1 MKNFRSQIQALYPEM
16 VALRRDFHRFPEI
29 AFEEVR
35 TAGIIAQYLTELGL
49 EVQTGVG
56 KTGVVGI
63 LEGNHDGPTVLVRC
77 DMDALPITE
86 ANLTEYVSK
95 IENRMHAC
103 GHDGHVTIGLTVAKI
118 LQQERD
124 HLHGRVKFIF
134 QPAEEIAAGANAM
147 IADGVLDNPSAE
159 VALGLHLWNEMPVG
173 EVSLV
178 TGAMMAGAD
187 MFTIKLVGRG
197 GHAAMPDQTTDPL
210 LTAAHLITAVQSIVS
225 RNVPPKEVAVVSV
238 TRMNTGDAFNVIP
251 DSVTL
256 YGTIRTFNK
265 AVREMIVARFETLVQ
280 GVAAAMGCHAEI
292 TVQALT
298 TPVTN
303 DVQITERLRVG
314 FREIAPDL
322 TYRDDVTS
330 MASED
335 MALILERVP
344 GVYFFVGSANAER
357 GLNHPHHHPRFDID
371 EQSMVIAAT
380 LLAGAVSDYVFK

>member
-16 VALRRDFHRFPEI
+16 LALRRDFHRFPEI
-29 AFEEVR
+29 AFEERR
-35 TAGIIAQYLTELGL
+35 TAGIIAQHLTELGL

-86 ANLTEYVSK
+86 ANPTEYVSK

-187 MFTIKLVGRG
+187 MFTVKLIGRG
-197 GHAAMPDQTTDPL
+197 GHAAMPDQTSDPL
-210 LTAAHLITAVQSIVS
+210 LAAAHLITAVQSIVS

-238 TRMNTGDAFNVIP
+238 TRMDTGDAFNVIP

-256 YGTIRTFNK
+256 YGTIRTFSK
-265 AVREMIVARFETLVQ
+265 VVREMIVARFETLVQ

-322 TYRDDVTS
+322 IYRDDVTS

-357 GLNHPHHHPRFDID
+357 GLNYPHHHPRFDID